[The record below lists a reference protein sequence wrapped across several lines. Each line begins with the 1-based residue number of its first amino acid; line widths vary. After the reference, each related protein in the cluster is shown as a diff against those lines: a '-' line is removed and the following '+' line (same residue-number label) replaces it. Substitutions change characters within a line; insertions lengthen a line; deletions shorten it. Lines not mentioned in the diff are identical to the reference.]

1 MRRGCGRKSFAH
13 DTGEEDAER
22 RRDLLN
28 NELESNLLQSSL
40 FSRTNLKKLAM
51 FHDLDEKKYN
61 QIKKSQEAY

>member
-1 MRRGCGRKSFAH
+1 
-13 DTGEEDAER
+13 
-22 RRDLLN
+22 LLN

-40 FSRTNLKKLAM
+40 FSRTNLRKLAM